1 MGFSR
6 AVVIHEIISSSVLW
20 IHQRK
25 KISINQIIMRATYSF
40 FLKYLFL
47 FCVCDYF
54 VYMYICTKC
63 VLNAQGGHKR
73 VLDPLE
79 WKSQIVRDMWVLG
92 VKPSSSAIIVNV
104 PNYWAI
110 FPAQEKWRS
119 HWKLQKETHHISL
132 FCLFFCFLVML
143 FSSLIFIYTNL
154 PISKV
159 FTCKSFCKRP
169 PSWSHRVL
177 LSLPVTMM
185 LGWGSTDIVPD

>member
-1 MGFSR
+1 MN
-6 AVVIHEIISSSVLW
+6 SSEGEDKHKSNNYEGYIQLN
-20 IHQRK
+20 K
-25 KISINQIIMRATYSF
+25 
-40 FLKYLFL
+40 KYLLL
-47 FCVCDYF
+47 FCVYNYF

-63 VLNAQGGHKR
+63 VLNAQGGHNR

-79 WKSQIVRDMWVLG
+79 WKSQIVRNMWVLG
-92 VKPSSSAIIVNV
+92 IKPSSSAIIVIA

-143 FSSLIFIYTNL
+143 FSSLIFICTNL

-159 FTCKSFCKRP
+159 FTCKTI
-169 PSWSHRVL
+169 L
-177 LSLPVTMM
+177 LQKTPILES
-185 LGWGSTDIVPD
+185 